1 MRMSKQM
8 TIRDISGFCPEE
20 AIWKMIADVSEC
32 LLNDGV
38 GNGLSPDSVIV
49 DGNSFMVN
57 RIQDIENEFHAPE
70 HKDDQ
75 LSDEKEEV
83 WSLGAIAY
91 YASTG
96 HVVFGGHGGKYQKEH
111 PLVSLPA
118 LPKRLHSLTPLLQ
131 KCLCY
136 DSKERIGLEVL
147 NDLARKGLEECGKQ
161 SRNRIMSANGK
172 EKKENGVKYTGEKW
186 PEEMIEL

>member
-1 MRMSKQM
+1 MKYKM
-8 TIRDISGFCPEE
+8 TIRDIAGFCPEE

-38 GNGLSPDSVIV
+38 GNGLSPNSVIV
-49 DGNSFMVN
+49 DGKSFMAN
-57 RIQDIENEFHAPE
+57 RIQDTENEFYAPE
-70 HKDDQ
+70 HKDGQ
-75 LSDEKEEV
+75 QSDEKEEV

-118 LPKRLHSLTPLLQ
+118 LPKGLQSLTQLLQ

-136 DSKERIGLEVL
+136 DSNERIGLKDL
-147 NDLARKGLEECGKQ
+147 NELAQKGLEECSKQ
-161 SRNRIMSANGK
+161 SRKKTMAAK
-172 EKKENGVKYTGEKW
+172 EQEKKENGVKHTGEKW

>member
-1 MRMSKQM
+1 MKHKM
-8 TIRDISGFCPEE
+8 TIRDIAGFCPEE
-20 AIWKMIADVSEC
+20 AVWKMMADVSEC

-38 GNGLSPDSVIV
+38 GNALSPDSVVI
-49 DGNSFMVN
+49 DRNSFMVN
-57 RIQDIENEFHAPE
+57 STQDTGNEFHAPE
-70 HKDDQ
+70 HKNGQ
-75 LSDEKEEV
+75 QHDEKEEV

-111 PLVSLPA
+111 PLVTLPA
-118 LPKRLHSLTPLLQ
+118 LPKGLQSLTPLLQ

-136 DSKERIGLEVL
+136 DSNERLGLKEL

-161 SRNRIMSANGK
+161 RREKSMSAK
-172 EKKENGVKYTGEKW
+172 EEEKKENGIKYTGEKW
-186 PEEMIEL
+186 PEEMIEV

>member
-1 MRMSKQM
+1 MSERM
-8 TIRDISGFCPEE
+8 TIRDIAGFCPEE

-32 LLNDGV
+32 LLDDGI
-38 GNGLSPDSVIV
+38 GNGLSPGSVTV
-49 DGNSFMVN
+49 DGSSFMVKRN
-57 RIQDIENEFHAPE
+57 QDTENEFRAPE
-70 HKDDQ
+70 HGDGQ
-75 LSDEKEEV
+75 QSDEKEEV

-118 LPKRLHSLTPLLQ
+118 LPKGLQSLTSLLQ

-136 DSKERIGLEVL
+136 DPNERIGLKDL
-147 NDLARKGLEECGKQ
+147 NDLARKGLEDCGKQ
-161 SRNRIMSANGK
+161 IRKKAMSAKEEEGK
-172 EKKENGVKYTGEKW
+172 GNSVKYTGEKW

>member
-1 MRMSKQM
+1 MSKQM
-8 TIRDISGFCPEE
+8 TIRDIAGFCPEE
-20 AIWKMIADVSEC
+20 AIWKMIADVSDC

-38 GNGLSPDSVIV
+38 ANGLSPDSIII

-70 HKDDQ
+70 HKDGQ
-75 LSDEKEEV
+75 QSEEEKV

-96 HVVFGGHGGKYQKEH
+96 HIVFGGQGGKYQKEH

-118 LPKRLHSLTPLLQ
+118 LPKGLQSLTPLLQ

-136 DSKERIGLEVL
+136 DSNKRIGLKVL
-147 NDLARKGLEECGKQ
+147 NEHARKGMEECGKH
-161 SRNRIMSANGK
+161 RRKKNMSDNNEE

-186 PEEMIEL
+186 PEEMVEL

>member
-1 MRMSKQM
+1 M
-8 TIRDISGFCPEE
+8 TIRDIAGFCPEE
-20 AIWKMIADVSEC
+20 AVWKMIADVSGC
-32 LLNDGV
+32 LLNEDV
-38 GNGLSPDSVIV
+38 GSGLSPDSVIV
-49 DGNSFMVN
+49 DGKSFMVN
-57 RIQDIENEFHAPE
+57 RIQDTENEFHAPE
-70 HKDDQ
+70 HKDGQ
-75 LSDEKEEV
+75 QSDEKEEV

-96 HVVFGGHGGKYQKEH
+96 HVVFGGQGGKYQKEH

-118 LPKRLHSLTPLLQ
+118 LPKGLQSLTSLLQ

-136 DSKERIGLEVL
+136 DSNERIGLKDL

-161 SRNRIMSANGK
+161 SRKKTMSAK
-172 EKKENGVKYTGEKW
+172 EEEKKENGVKYTGEKW

>member
-1 MRMSKQM
+1 MAEIM
-8 TIRDISGFCPEE
+8 TIRDIAGFCPEE
-20 AIWKMIADVSEC
+20 AIWKMIVDVSEC

-38 GNGLSPDSVIV
+38 GNTLSPDSVIV
-49 DGNSFMVN
+49 DGNSFMVI

-70 HKDDQ
+70 HKDGQ

-96 HVVFGGHGGKYQKEH
+96 HIVFGGHGGKYQKEH
-111 PLVSLPA
+111 PLVPLPA
-118 LPKRLHSLTPLLQ
+118 LPKGLQCLTPLLQ

-136 DSKERIGLEVL
+136 ASNERIGLNDL
-147 NDLARKGLEECGKQ
+147 NDLAREGLKECAKQ
-161 SRNRIMSANGK
+161 RRNKNMSAK
-172 EKKENGVKYTGEKW
+172 KKENGVNYTGEKW

>member
-1 MRMSKQM
+1 MSKQM
-8 TIRDISGFCPEE
+8 TIRDIAGFCPEE

-32 LLNDGV
+32 LLNEGV
-38 GNGLSPDSVIV
+38 GNGLSPDSVMI

-57 RIQDIENEFHAPE
+57 STRIIENEFHAPE
-70 HKDDQ
+70 YKDGQ
-75 LSDEKEEV
+75 QSDEKEEV

-91 YASTG
+91 FASTG
-96 HVVFGGHGGKYQKEH
+96 HIVFGGHGGKYQKEH

-118 LPKRLHSLTPLLQ
+118 LPKGLQSLTPLLQ

-136 DSKERIGLEVL
+136 DSNKRIGLKVL
-147 NDLARKGLEECGKQ
+147 NELAQKGLEECGKQ
-161 SRNRIMSANGK
+161 KRKKTMSAK
-172 EKKENGVKYTGEKW
+172 EEEKKENSVKYTGEKW

>member
-1 MRMSKQM
+1 M
-8 TIRDISGFCPEE
+8 TIRDIAGFCPEE

-49 DGNSFMVN
+49 AGNAFMVN
-57 RIQDIENEFHAPE
+57 RIQDIDNEYHAPE
-70 HKDDQ
+70 HEDGQ
-75 LSDEKEEV
+75 QPDEKEEV

-96 HVVFGGHGGKYQKEH
+96 HVVFGGRGGRYQKEH
-111 PLVSLPA
+111 SLVSLPA
-118 LPKRLHSLTPLLQ
+118 LPKGLQSLTPLLQ
-131 KCLCY
+131 KCLCF
-136 DSKERIGLEVL
+136 DSNERIGLKDL
-147 NDLARKGLEECGKQ
+147 NDLAQKGLDECGKK
-161 SRNRIMSANGK
+161 RRKKNMSDK
-172 EKKENGVKYTGEKW
+172 EEEKKENGVKYTGERW

>member
-1 MRMSKQM
+1 M
-8 TIRDISGFCPEE
+8 TIRDIAGFCPEE

-38 GNGLSPDSVIV
+38 CNELSPDSVII

-57 RIQDIENEFHAPE
+57 STQDIEYEFHAPE
-70 HKDDQ
+70 HKDGHQ
-75 LSDEKEEV
+75 SGEKENV

-96 HVVFGGHGGKYQKEH
+96 HVIFGGHGGKYQKEH

-118 LPKRLHSLTPLLQ
+118 LPKGLQSLTPLLQ

-136 DSKERIGLEVL
+136 DSKERMGLKDL
-147 NDLARKGLEECGKQ
+147 NDLARKGLEDCGKQ
-161 SRNRIMSANGK
+161 RRKKTKSVK
-172 EKKENGVKYTGEKW
+172 EEEKKEKGVNYTGEKW
-186 PEEMIEL
+186 PEEMIEV